1 MKDFRIGDNLF
12 SLFSKGFIV
21 ILTIIIP
28 VPFLWIITSSLKTNT
43 EYFAIPIKWIPQ
55 TPQWDNYIKVF
66 IELGF
71 YKFII
76 NSIILATAAV
86 TFSVISSSFVAF
98 GFARFKFAFKK
109 AIFVVLLCT
118 MFLPAQVTLIPQF
131 LFFRNIGWLDSFAPI
146 LVPQLFG
153 SSFTILLI
161 SQFIKGIP
169 KEMDEAAKID
179 GAGYLRIWWNI
190 IMPQSK
196 SILVVAAIF
205 TFLASWKDSMGP
217 LIYLGKRELFTVPL
231 ALMFFQSP
239 TYNAYGLLLS
249 GVTISLIPTIIVY
262 FSAQKYME
270 KGVFIADL
278 K

>member
-1 MKDFRIGDNLF
+1 MKDFKIGDNLF

-55 TPQWDNYIKVF
+55 TPQWDHYIKVF

-76 NSIILATAAV
+76 NSIILATVAV

-131 LFFRNIGWLDSFAPI
+131 LFFKNIGWLDSFAPI

>member
-1 MKDFRIGDNLF
+1 MKDFKIGDNLF
-12 SLFSKGFIV
+12 SFFSKGFIV

>member
-1 MKDFRIGDNLF
+1 MKDFKIGDNLF
-12 SLFSKGFIV
+12 SFFSKGFIV

-76 NSIILATAAV
+76 NSIILATVAV